1 MAFSRLGVFLRAAI
15 LATLVPAFPQDWS
28 EFRGPH
34 RSGVSAA
41 TGVPVHFDTR
51 TNVAWTA
58 EIPMGRSSPIVNGN
72 RLFLTAADEDNRFL
86 LAFDTRTGKRLWRYS
101 VRRSRRNEIDEIR
114 NDPASPTP
122 ATDGE
127 AVYAFFQDFGLLAST
142 VHGRVLWTLP
152 LGPFLNNY
160 GIGSSPIVYGETV
173 FLQCDL
179 VRGSFM
185 LAVNKRTG
193 KIRWRKDRPSV
204 IEGWSTPVI
213 LAKRGEL
220 VALSSSGLES
230 LDVETGD
237 TRWSIPASNGLM
249 IPSPVTDG
257 NRLVA
262 TIRGSDQP
270 TFPTWQETLKDLDA
284 NKDGKLSPDEVEKEY
299 GPNNFGIADSDRDGY
314 ITEEEWNR
322 FRNRGV
328 GEFGITTIRLSDKKV
343 LWRYK
348 RGLPYVPSPLLY
360 QGVLYS
366 VRTGGIITALDSDTG
381 QLLKEGRSPDAIGEY
396 FASPVAADG
405 KIYFASADGK
415 VSVITATPKWE
426 FLAVNDLG
434 ESISASPAIAD
445 GAIFVRTHSRLYC
458 FRKP

>member
-1 MAFSRLGVFLRAAI
+1 MAVNSLRALLWPAI
-15 LATLVPAFPQDWS
+15 LAAIVPAFPQDWPA
-28 EFRGPH
+28 FRGPN
-34 RSGVSAA
+34 RSGVSTAI
-41 TGVPVHFDTR
+41 GVPTRFDTH
-51 TNVAWTA
+51 TNVAWST
-58 EIPMGRSSPIVNGN
+58 ELPMGRSSPIVYAN
-72 RLFLTAADEDNRFL
+72 RVFLTAADQDNRIL

-101 VRRSRRNEIDEIR
+101 VRRSRENEIDDIR

-127 AVYAFFQDFGLLAST
+127 TVYAFFQDFGLLAAT
-142 VHGRVLWTLP
+142 VDGRLLWTLP
-152 LGPFLNNY
+152 LEPFVNNY
-160 GIGSSPIVYGETV
+160 GMGTSPIVYGETV
-173 FLQCDL
+173 FLQCD
-179 VRGSFM
+179 VARASFI

-193 KIRWRKDRPSV
+193 KVKWRKNRPGV
-204 IEGWSTPVI
+204 FEGWSTPVI
-213 LAKRGEL
+213 LAKTGEL
-220 VALSSSGLES
+220 VALSSNGVEAF
-230 LDVETGD
+230 DMETGD
-237 TRWSIPASNGLM
+237 TRWLIEATNGLM

-262 TIRGSDQP
+262 TIRGSVQP
-270 TFPTWQETLKDLDA
+270 EFPSWQDSLRDLDK
-284 NKDGKLSPDEVEKEY
+284 NKDGKLSPDEIEKAY

-314 ITEEEWNR
+314 ITEQEWNR

-348 RGLPYVPSPLLY
+348 RGLPYVPSPILY
-360 QGVLYS
+360 QGILYS
-366 VRTGGIITALDSDTG
+366 VRTGGIITALDFDTG
-381 QLLKEGRSPDAIGEY
+381 QLVKEGRSPDAIGDY

-445 GAIFVRTHSRLYC
+445 GAIFIRTHSKLYC